1 MQNNLISEE
10 TKNSE
15 SHGWTE
21 EDDINEILCAFNAVE
36 KQIVS
41 TVV

>member
-21 EDDINEILCAFNAVE
+21 EDDINEIFCVFNVVE